1 MEALN
6 QPTPNTRRL
15 SQKLTRIG
23 FHSVFVGAFA
33 MLGGAL
39 RGFNLLLVL
48 AALMVG
54 ALIMQW
60 RWSRRSLERI
70 TTRRTLPSEFI
81 AGRRTSIKYQ
91 IQNLSGWIP
100 AWMLR
105 IEDSIQSDDAS
116 VSETISTGVPLVEP
130 RSIRISSPEIRVS
143 KRGRYRLTGIRVM
156 TGFPFSLSTSILN
169 DAQPEEII
177 VYPELYPLKRNWRRQ
192 LTHLGA
198 GNSMHRR
205 RQGPAEGEFYGLRG
219 WKNGDSLRW
228 IHWRTSARIGE
239 LAVRQFEHQRRLD
252 VCIVL
257 DAWIEANENITDD
270 SNHVEAA
277 VSLAA
282 TLTNEIA
289 TGSNDQVALVCIAAT
304 SELIRGSGGGDHIA
318 RRMLESL
325 ADAKG
330 SSSPDWESGLRQCEG
345 QGVRAKQMLVISS
358 RTHSDFKEA
367 HTAEAK
373 KLEDW
378 SRRGTLHWLDV
389 RTDLSRW
396 VQAPAKSIATGSSS
410 TNVEV
415 SYAE

>member
-1 MEALN
+1 MEVLN
-6 QPTPNTRRL
+6 QPTPHDRRL

-70 TTRRTLPSEFI
+70 TARRTLPSEFI
-81 AGRRTSIKYQ
+81 AGRKTSIRYQ
-91 IQNLSGWIP
+91 IHNLSGWIP

-105 IEDSIQSDDAS
+105 IEDPIQSDNSSGRD
-116 VSETISTGVPLVEP
+116 TISTGVPLIEP
-130 RSIRISSPEIRVS
+130 KSSRVS
-143 KRGRYRLTGIRVM
+143 SLDIRFSNRGRYRLSGVRVM
-156 TGFPFSLSTSILN
+156 TGFPFSLSTSILSVT
-169 DAQPEEII
+169 QPEEIV
-177 VYPELYPLKRNWRRQ
+177 VYPELYQLKRNWRKR
-192 LTHLGA
+192 LTHQGA
-198 GNSMHRR
+198 GSSMHRR
-205 RQGPAEGEFYGLRG
+205 RQGQAEGEFYGLRG

-252 VCIVL
+252 ICIVL
-257 DAWIEANENITDD
+257 DAWIEADENARND
-270 SNHVEAA
+270 SNHVESA

-282 TLTNEIA
+282 TLTNEIV
-289 TGSNDQVALVCIAAT
+289 TGSNDQVALVCIAET
-304 SELIRGSGGGDHIA
+304 SAIIPGSRGGDHIA

-325 ADAKG
+325 ADAKA
-330 SSSPDWESGLRQCEG
+330 SSNPDWESALQQCEG
-345 QGVRAKQMLVISS
+345 QGVRAKQMVVISS
-358 RTHSDFKEA
+358 RTHSDFKKA

-373 KLEDW
+373 KIEDW
-378 SRRGTLHWLDV
+378 SRRGTLQWLDV
-389 RTDLSRW
+389 RTDLSLW
-396 VQAPAKSIATGSSS
+396 KQDPPKSFVERSSS
-410 TNVEV
+410 SSSEV
-415 SYAE
+415 SHAE